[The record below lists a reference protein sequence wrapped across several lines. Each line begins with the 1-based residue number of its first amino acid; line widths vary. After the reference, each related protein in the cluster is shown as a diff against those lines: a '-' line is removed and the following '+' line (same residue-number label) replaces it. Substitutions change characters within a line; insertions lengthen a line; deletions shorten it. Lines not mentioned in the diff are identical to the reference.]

1 MMPNERDRS
10 APGQGEANRPG
21 SAHDQGDFA
30 SATNPGQKEGPER
43 IGAVSSL
50 DELPEVARYLKRV
63 DATAI
68 NFRAAVVR
76 EMVEGYPKEIGRL
89 TFAGDGKVAVRGKAE
104 APTDAEQEAIT
115 AAFARVEF
123 PKPITL
129 VAIAEPPPGVNLTD
143 EKVYICHN
151 LAGEIAMVHQRYD
164 TRDGGKGFIPWTRWS
179 DGQWRKMEPEVMPF
193 YGVPGHKDKGTLF
206 IHEGAKGAKR
216 MQRLISGEL
225 PADGFPWFEQM
236 RWGHHIGWIGG
247 VWALDRSDWDGLA
260 KLGWS
265 QVIVVADNDGGGIDV
280 AAKATGFFK
289 CPTYLLR
296 FDGNFPARFD
306 CGDPWPAE
314 HFDERGHH
322 IGPTYR
328 DCLQPYDRATDLVP
342 ITTDS
347 GRIKTVPRLRQPFIE
362 RYRVVTETQQ
372 VFCVDMPAWGQDK
385 KQFNDDVR
393 PRSDDPNTYALLVQ
407 EDQAVCSMRV
417 YRPDRPP
424 GRLIDKGRV
433 SWNAYEPARI
443 VATTGDAGPFLEYLA
458 HLFPVDGDR
467 HHVMRWIATLIARRD
482 IRMHY
487 SLLLVSK
494 TQGVGKSTLG
504 MILRR
509 LLGEHNVSFPGQS
522 SFESQFNT
530 WANGKLLVFVNEIYT
545 NGNAKVYDKLK
556 NYVTDDDIEINEKN
570 VRQYT
575 IQNWSVFVAC
585 SNSNKALF
593 LPDEDRRWLV
603 PTVTEELRDR
613 AEWEAFHAWLDSGGL
628 GKVKGW
634 AEDFA
639 REHAVKKGERPP
651 ATAAKRAIVAANKS
665 EGRLL
670 ARDFGEEFAG
680 MDPAVVKVSDIRAW
694 VANKRGIDLGHANLE
709 KERLLIDE
717 LEAIEGLTVWKGDA
731 RPKIGGR
738 HGEKATVVFNFPLE
752 PGATW
757 GQVEERLKSLKELGF
772 EPPM

>member
-1 MMPNERDRS
+1 MMPSKARDGS
-10 APGQGEANRPG
+10 DPGEKPTAGVTHAQEDSTIAADPIQ
-21 SAHDQGDFA
+21 S
-30 SATNPGQKEGPER
+30 EGPER
-43 IGAVSSL
+43 IGPVSSL
-50 DELPEVARYLKRV
+50 DELPEVARYLKRIR
-63 DATAI
+63 ATPI
-68 NFRAAVVR
+68 NFRTAVVR
-76 EMVEGYPKEIGRL
+76 EMVDGYPKPKGRVA
-89 TFAGDGKVAVRGKAE
+89 FAGDGAVEVKGQAE
-104 APTDAEQEAIT
+104 APTEEEQEAIT
-115 AAFARVEF
+115 AAFKRVEF
-123 PKPITL
+123 PKLVTL
-129 VAIAEPPPGVNLTD
+129 TAIAEPPPGVKLTD
-143 EKVYICHN
+143 DKVYVCHD
-151 LAGEIAMVHQRYD
+151 LKGEVAMIHQRYD

-193 YGVPGHKDKGTLF
+193 FGVPGYKDKSTLF
-206 IHEGAKGAKR
+206 IHEGAKAAKR
-216 MQRLISGEL
+216 MQRLITGEL
-225 PADGFPWFEQM
+225 PADRFPWFEQM
-236 RWGHHIGWIGG
+236 RYGHHVGWIGG
-247 VWALDRSDWDGLA
+247 VWALDRSDWEGLA

-265 QVIVVADNDGGGIDV
+265 KVIVVADNDGGGVDV
-280 AAKATGFFK
+280 AAKATGFFR

-314 HFDERGHH
+314 HFDERGQH
-322 IGPTYR
+322 IGPSYR

-347 GRIKTVPRLRQPFIE
+347 GRIKMVPRLRRAFID
-362 RYRVVTETQQ
+362 RYRVSTDTQQ

-393 PRSDDPNTYALLVQ
+393 PRSDDANTYALLVQ
-407 EDQAVCSMRV
+407 EDQAVCSKRV
-417 YRPDRPP
+417 YRPDRPS

-433 SWNAYEPARI
+433 CWNAYEPADI
-443 VATTGDAGPFLEYLA
+443 VPVTGEAGPFLDYLA
-458 HLFPVDGDR
+458 HLFPVEIER
-467 HHVMRWIATLIARRD
+467 HEVMRWIATLIARRD

-494 TQGVGKSTLG
+494 RQGVGKSTLG
-504 MILRR
+504 LILRR

-585 SNSNKALF
+585 SNSHKALF

-603 PTVTEELRDR
+603 PTVTEQLRDR
-613 AEWEAFHAWLDSGGL
+613 SEWEELHAWLDSGGL
-628 GKVKGW
+628 GIIMWW
-634 AEDFA
+634 AEEFA
-639 REHAVKKGERPP
+639 RHHAVKKGERPP

-731 RPKIGGR
+731 RPKVGGR
-738 HGEKATVVFNFPLE
+738 HGEKATVVFNFPPP
-752 PGATW
+752 PGSTW
-757 GQVEERLKSLKELGF
+757 GQVEDRLKSLKELGF